1 MASTVNWVIYNSTS
15 STVSSSVT
23 GSSNTSVPSARP
35 TYISSINFNTFSGT
49 SAGVTQAPMVSGN
62 NSYSFWVGLT
72 HDGYNSFNT
81 LFSGSYLI
89 NLPTLPSGVTI
100 NGLLSKVYTQKYS
113 GSTALIYGGDYT
125 APQQSSTLDP
135 ALTNLQVLQHYGV
148 WKTGN
153 QNPVAP
159 ISGGPFDTGGTGYTE
174 GVSEYP
180 VTYNQGASQDSVPF
194 YTHPMRLQLQSTTII
209 PKSVINISNFLIY
222 YWSEN

>member
-15 STVSSSVT
+15 RSISPTTT
-23 GSSNTSVPSARP
+23 GFSNTSGPNALP
-35 TYISSINFNTFSGT
+35 TNISTINFNTFSGT
-49 SAGVTQAPMVSGN
+49 SAGVTMAPMVSGN

-72 HDGYNSFNT
+72 HDGYNSFNN
-81 LFSGSYLI
+81 LLSGSYLI

-100 NGLLSKVYTQKYS
+100 NGLLSKVYSQKYS
-113 GSTALIYGGDYT
+113 GYTYLIKGGDYT

-148 WKTGN
+148 WKNGN
-153 QNPVAP
+153 TNVVA
-159 ISGGPFDTGGTGYTE
+159 SSGGGPFDTGSYGASM

-180 VTYNQGASQDSVPF
+180 VTYYQGASQDGVPF

>member
-15 STVSSSVT
+15 RSTSPTNT
-23 GSSNTSVPSARP
+23 GFSNTSGPNALP
-35 TYISSINFNTFSGT
+35 TNISTINFNTFSGT
-49 SAGVTQAPMVSGN
+49 SAGVTMAPMVSGN

-81 LFSGSYLI
+81 LISGSYLI

-100 NGLLSKVYTQKYS
+100 NGSLSKVYTQKYS
-113 GSTALIYGGDYT
+113 GSTYLIKGGDYT

-148 WKTGN
+148 WKSGN
-153 QNPVAP
+153 QNVVQSS
-159 ISGGPFDTGGTGYTE
+159 SGYPFDTGNYGTTMS
-174 GVSEYP
+174 VSEYP
-180 VTYNQGASQDSVPF
+180 VTYQQGASQDTVPF

>member
-15 STVSSSVT
+15 STIASSYT
-23 GSSNTSVPSARP
+23 GFSNTSAPSTLP
-35 TYISSINFNTFSGT
+35 TNISSINFNTFSGT

-72 HDGYNSFNT
+72 HGGYNSFNT

-100 NGLLSKVYTQKYS
+100 NGCLSKVYTQKYS
-113 GSTALIYGGDYT
+113 GSTYLIKGGDYT

-135 ALTNLQVLQHYGV
+135 ALNNLQVLQHYGV
-148 WKTGN
+148 WKSGN
-153 QNPVAP
+153 QNVV
-159 ISGGPFDTGGTGYTE
+159 SNTGNTPFDTGRNGYTM
-174 GVSEYP
+174 GVSEYA
-180 VTYNQGASQDSVPF
+180 VTYNQGASQDTVPF